1 MINVGNRFA
10 GGRVRVIDMGELTH
24 IYWGEELIR
33 ALKVDP
39 TKERH
44 GWKEEITLTSVT

>member
-1 MINVGNRFA
+1 
-10 GGRVRVIDMGELTH
+10 VIEVGELTH

-33 ALKVDP
+33 VLRVDP

-44 GWKEEITLTSVT
+44 NLREEEIKLTSVS